1 MTDWFE
7 KKQEMQNRLKRA
19 EGQLRGVQ
27 RLIEEEEECEK
38 VVQQLAAVRKALDK
52 VFYKAVTCAL
62 ERELD
67 GQLVDISRI
76 EKYTQLLAKYA

>member
-1 MTDWFE
+1 MTDWFA
-7 KKQEMQNRLKRA
+7 KKQQMQNRLKRA

-27 RLIEEEEECEK
+27 RLVEEEQDCEK

-52 VFYKAVTCAL
+52 VFYSAVTCAL

-67 GQLVDISRI
+67 GQLVDIGRI
-76 EKYTQLLAKYA
+76 EKYTQLLAKYG

>member
-1 MTDWFE
+1 MSDWFA
-7 KKQEMQNRLKRA
+7 KKQQMQNRLKRA

-27 RLIEEEEECEK
+27 RLVEEEQDCEK

-52 VFYKAVTCAL
+52 VFYNAVTCAL

-67 GQLVDISRI
+67 GQLVDIGRI
-76 EKYTQLLAKYA
+76 EKYTQLLAKYG